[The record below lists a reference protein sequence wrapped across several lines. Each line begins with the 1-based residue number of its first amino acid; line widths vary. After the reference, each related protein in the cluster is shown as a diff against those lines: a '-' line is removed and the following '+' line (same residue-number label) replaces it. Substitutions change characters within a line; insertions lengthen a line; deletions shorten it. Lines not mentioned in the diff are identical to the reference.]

1 MLTILGYLL
10 IAAFLILV
18 IRQKLSPFTGLI
30 IVSLVVGVVLC
41 LGSNI
46 PLESILSWIKEGLFY
61 KEQAGGKISL
71 GTMNPTVMILFAILY
86 FSLMMNVGL
95 FDPLCIYLIRK
106 ANGDPLKIMLVT
118 AFTSSVVTLDGDG
131 TTTILIITSA
141 FLPLYKQMGLKLS
154 NLAMLI
160 ILPCGLGNCLP
171 WGGPLARAAAVLKL
185 EVNALFVAILP
196 ILAVSFIYV
205 FGMAYM
211 MGVKERKRLGY
222 VHGRQSIVTPKQINS
237 MMDAIKHHEKELKR
251 PGLFWFNL
259 SLTVILLVV
268 LIMGWA
274 SGAIVFLLGTALALT
289 VNYSAADQR
298 ERITANGGDA
308 IAVASIIMAAG
319 IFLGIFNGS
328 GMAAAVANH
337 MASLIPPSMGA
348 YTALIFAFIGAIA
361 CFALPVDAYYFGI
374 LPVIAPV
381 AYSFGITPTEIGV
394 ASFMGQALRYAS
406 PTVAWLFL
414 LMSRTEMTLG
424 QYQKEFFKWSLP
436 MFFIFILVAI
446 LTGQL
451 PTGL

>member
-1 MLTILGYLL
+1 MVTILGYLL
-10 IAAFLILV
+10 IAAFLVLV
-18 IRQKLSPFTGLI
+18 IRQKLSPFSGLI
-30 IVSLVVGVVLC
+30 IVSLAAGTILC
-41 LGSNI
+41 LTSNI
-46 PLESILSWIKEGLFY
+46 PLDNIIGWIKEGLFY
-61 KEQAGGKISL
+61 SQNAEGKIKL
-71 GTMNPTVMILFAILY
+71 GTINPTVMILFAILY

-95 FDPLCIYLIRK
+95 FDPLCTYLIRK
-106 ANGDPLKIMLVT
+106 ANGDPLKIMMVT

-131 TTTILIITSA
+131 TTTILIITAA
-141 FLPLYKQMGLKLS
+141 FVPLYKQMGLKLS

-171 WGGPLARAAAVLKL
+171 WGGPLARAAAVLNL

-205 FGMAYM
+205 FGMAWM

-222 VHGRQSIVTPKQINS
+222 VHGKRAIVTQAQITQ
-237 MMDAIKHHEKELKR
+237 MTDAIKNHESELKR
-251 PGLFWFNL
+251 PRLFVFNL
-259 SLTVILLVV
+259 ALTAILLAV
-268 LIMGWA
+268 LLMGWA
-274 SGAIVFLLGTALALT
+274 SGALVFLIGTALALT
-289 VNYSAADQR
+289 VNYTAAEQR

-319 IFLGIFNGS
+319 CFLGIFNGS
-328 GMAAAVANH
+328 GMAAAVANSL
-337 MASLIPPSMGA
+337 AGLIPPSMGSH
-348 YTALIFAFIGAIA
+348 TALIFAVIGAIA

-414 LMSRTEMTLG
+414 LMNRTEMTLG

-436 MFFIFILVAI
+436 MFAIFIIVAI
-446 LTGQL
+446 LTRQL
-451 PTGL
+451 PL